1 MFDRHFERT
10 FNSFDARGSHCADFA
25 PACAH
30 SFSDDSARR
39 DNTACLL
46 SLDTALAVSIFAALR
61 LIIIRIA
68 RIAASII
75 VLVAAVVVARRSNT
89 EPGMVPAH

>member
-61 LIIIRIA
+61 LIIIRLVSFIA
-68 RIAASII
+68 GII
-75 VLVAAVVVARRSNT
+75 AVV
-89 EPGMVPAH
+89 PADIGTLKRPALA

>member
-61 LIIIRIA
+61 LIVIRLVSLISV
-68 RIAASII
+68 IVVSII
-75 VLVAAVVVARRSNT
+75 GVLVGGTASKRPRLASAN
-89 EPGMVPAH
+89 

>member
-61 LIIIRIA
+61 LIVIRLIGLVISGVIVPGA
-68 RIAASII
+68 VLMRPPLAS
-75 VLVAAVVVARRSNT
+75 AY
-89 EPGMVPAH
+89 